1 MTDEVKINTEHY
13 SAYLRLNV
21 KLRYLVNE
29 VNDIIENET
38 YNKILDSLD
47 AGFDIWTVWKT
58 LNILN
63 DEIKEVAN
71 ECERLL
77 NKW

>member
-29 VNDIIENET
+29 VNDIIENDT

>member
-47 AGFDIWTVWKT
+47 AGFDIWALWKT

-63 DEIKEVAN
+63 DEVKEVAN